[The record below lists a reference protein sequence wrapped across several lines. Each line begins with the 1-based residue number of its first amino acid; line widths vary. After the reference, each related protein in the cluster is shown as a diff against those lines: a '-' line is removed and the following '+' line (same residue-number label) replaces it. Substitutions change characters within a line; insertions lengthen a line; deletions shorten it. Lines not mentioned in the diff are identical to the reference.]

1 MKNYAVWL
9 VLFLLTP
16 FIDMNGFAQE
26 IQIGDLAPLKS
37 EKLKNIDGKMK
48 AIEEFNEK
56 NGYMVVF
63 SCNTCPFVIGGDAF
77 DGWEKNYNTLYKR
90 AESVGVGMVLI
101 NSNEAK
107 RNEGDGLKDM
117 KSRADEYKY
126 EMDYLMDE
134 NHKLADAFGAK
145 TTPHVFI
152 FDNNHK
158 LIYKGAID
166 NTWNPKVKQVEHY
179 VINVLRSVV
188 SGDEI
193 EKGET
198 PPKGCSIKRL

>member
-1 MKNYAVWL
+1 
-9 VLFLLTP
+9 
-16 FIDMNGFAQE
+16 
-26 IQIGDLAPLKS
+26 
-37 EKLKNIDGKMK
+37 MK

-77 DGWEKNYNTLYKR
+77 DGWEKDYNNLYER
-90 AESVGVGMVLI
+90 AKSVGVGMVLI

-107 RNEGDGLKDM
+107 RNEGDGLKNM
-117 KSRADEYKY
+117 KDRAKEYKY
-126 EMDYLMDE
+126 EMDYLLDA

-152 FDNNHK
+152 FDHNHK

-166 NTWNPKVKQVEHY
+166 NSWNPKAKQIDHY
-179 VINVLRSVV
+179 VINALGSMV
-188 SGDEI
+188 SGGSI
-193 EKGET
+193 EKNET
-198 PPKGCSIKRL
+198 APKGCSIKRL